1 MMLKEQS
8 FQERVKKF
16 KNSLTFEMISVP
28 RKVLPNRYEKF
39 GIQ

>member
-16 KNSLTFEMISVP
+16 ENSLTFEMLSTKCFTKQI
-28 RKVLPNRYEKF
+28 
-39 GIQ
+39 

>member
-16 KNSLTFEMISVP
+16 ENSLTFEM
-28 RKVLPNRYEKF
+28 RYEKF